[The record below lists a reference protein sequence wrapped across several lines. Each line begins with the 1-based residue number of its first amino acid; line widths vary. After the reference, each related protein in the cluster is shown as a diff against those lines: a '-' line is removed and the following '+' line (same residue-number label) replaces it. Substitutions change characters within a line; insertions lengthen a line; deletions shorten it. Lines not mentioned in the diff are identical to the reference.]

1 MKINDE
7 LIEEHLKNRFKKI
20 EQISSDNKLA
30 NFDKTFNRYR
40 VPVYELVFNPIND
53 RLAMELEDEGI
64 TFENGKTEENQEKI
78 ELLLWETS
86 KKKNKET
93 LRDILKNGVL
103 EDIVIDI
110 NGVILDGN
118 RRVTILKRILMEQN
132 KYKLSNLEK
141 EAFSNPEVIIIPEKL
156 NKNQIHKYETK
167 LQMSVDPK
175 VDYDPINIYLKIQRL
190 LNELP
195 NNLTDKQKYKDVAD
209 LMGASYNS
217 SEIEKKDKAFKMME
231 IYLEFIGAKKKF
243 LLLKG
248 KEDLFLQVSSLYENF
263 GKINFFDD
271 DLNKNDDN
279 LKKMLDN
286 FWVLIFTNWEGKDF
300 RKLVP
305 SGTKKKKLTAESPFI
320 IKECIDDFSN
330 FVKNK
335 NLKKEIVK
343 NKTTGLPARLTAE
356 VVNEITK
363 LRAKASE
370 IITSEGANISSY
382 IEEADKKIDKILE
395 EFTSIKTD
403 NNINDKDQH
412 TLHGMK
418 DKIDKLLIGIN
429 NED

>member
-1 MKINDE
+1 MKINEE

-30 NFDKTFNRYR
+30 NFDKTFNKYR

-78 ELLLWETS
+78 ELLLWETN
-86 KKKNKET
+86 KKKNNAT
-93 LRDILKNGVL
+93 LQDILKNGVL
-103 EDIVIDI
+103 EIIVIDL

-118 RRVTILKRILMEQN
+118 RRVTILKRILKEQN
-132 KYKLSNLEK
+132 KYKLSNSEK

-175 VDYDPINIYLKIQRL
+175 ADYDPINIYLKIQRL

-209 LMGASYNS
+209 LMGASYTPNG
-217 SEIEKKDKAFKMME
+217 IEKKDKAFKMME

-248 KEDLFLQVSSLYENF
+248 KEDSFLQVSTLYENF
-263 GKINFFDD
+263 EKINFFD

-279 LKKMLDN
+279 LRKMLN
-286 FWVLIFTNWEGKDF
+286 IFWVLIFANWEGKDF

-305 SGTKKKKLTAESPFI
+305 SGTKKKKITADSPFI
-320 IKECIDDFSN
+320 IKECIDDFSS
-330 FVKNK
+330 FIKNK

-343 NKTTGLPARLTAE
+343 NQTAGLPARLTAE

-363 LRAKASE
+363 LKLKTKE
-370 IITSEGANISSY
+370 IIDGANIYWY
-382 IEEADKKIDKILE
+382 IKEADKKIDKILE
-395 EFTSIKTD
+395 EFSSIKTN
-403 NNINDKDQH
+403 NNIDDKGLN
-412 TLHGMK
+412 TLYGMK
-418 DKIDKLLIGIN
+418 DKIDKLLKGIN